1 MRFGVCCQRPVSD
14 HRKSTAIFDRLY
26 RLVFLSPSWAQRWW
40 LHVGRHTLGASV
52 TDEQCPSEET
62 MLFLTIRHALRIL
75 IIAAL
80 LVAGSVHA
88 AGKYVLISHAPDS
101 DSWWNT
107 IKNSIKQAGED
118 YGVTVDYRNPPSG
131 DLADMA
137 RLIEQ
142 AAAAGYDGV
151 IVTIA
156 DYNVLQGAIGKV
168 TAKKIPLITIN
179 SGTPEQSEKLG
190 AIMHV
195 GQPEYAAGKGVGERA
210 KAAGVKSFLCVNH
223 YATNPASFERCRGFG
238 EAIGADYKKATL
250 DSGDDP
256 TTIESKVAAYLRQ
269 NPGTEG
275 VLTLGPTSAGPTI
288 KALEK
293 SGRAGKLWMATFD
306 LSDDISKGIKDGTV
320 QFAIDQQPYLQGYIP
335 VAVLATMKEMN
346 TTDLKKVAE
355 AVKANP
361 KTKKRFDEYGL
372 VPNYGPRHISSGP
385 GFVTKENISKVEKYA
400 GQYR

>member
-1 MRFGVCCQRPVSD
+1 MTFSCKRS
-14 HRKSTAIFDRLY
+14 L
-26 RLVFLSPSWAQRWW
+26 
-40 LHVGRHTLGASV
+40 LGILA
-52 TDEQCPSEET
+52 
-62 MLFLTIRHALRIL
+62 LT
-75 IIAAL
+75 AL
-80 LVAGSVHA
+80 LTMGTAYGAGR
-88 AGKYVLISHAPDS
+88 YVLISHAPDS
-101 DSWWNT
+101 DSWWNV

-118 YGVTVDYRNPPSG
+118 YNVTVDYRNPPSG

-156 DYNVLQGAIGKV
+156 DFNVLQGAIGKV

-179 SGTPEQSEKLG
+179 SGTTEQSEKLG

-195 GQPEYAAGKGVGERA
+195 GQPEYAAGKGAGERA

-223 YATNPASFERCRGFG
+223 YATNPASFERCRGFA
-238 EAIGADYKKATL
+238 EAIGADYKKSTL

-269 NPGTEG
+269 NPGTNG
-275 VLTLGPTSAGPTI
+275 VLTLGPTSASPTI
-288 KALEK
+288 RALEK
-293 SGRAGKLWMATFD
+293 SGQAGKMWMATFD

-320 QFAIDQQPYLQGYIP
+320 KFAIDQQPYLQGYIP
-335 VAVLATMKEMN
+335 VAVLATMKAMK
-346 TTDLKKVAE
+346 TTDLKKVAA

-385 GFVTKENISKVEKYA
+385 GFITKENIAKVEKYA